1 MQDSGNIMCKL
12 SVIMATY
19 NENPQFLKTCIE
31 SILNQTFRDFEFIIV
46 VEPGETNLDYLK
58 EMSRIDHRIKILQN
72 VSRRGIAG
80 SRNRA
85 IEKSLGEYIALVD
98 GDDYYDLRRFEK
110 QLEFFSKNADS
121 SVVGSNIYLVDEFD
135 NIVGRRIYPKE
146 YVDIR
151 RSFLFEMAIAN
162 PSIMVRKKDVEEIGF
177 FNDKLFKAE
186 DFDLWL
192 RFLAK
197 NKKMYNLQDNLVYY
211 RTQPNDNKKRGRTH
225 YKNYYY
231 TLKMHSKFIWPFYQR
246 FISLLFFF
254 IVSKIPNLLLDYLVN
269 LKIVKKIK
277 NIRLR

>member
-1 MQDSGNIMCKL
+1 MTKL

-19 NENPQFLKTCIE
+19 KENPQFLKTCIE

-58 EMSRIDHRIKILQN
+58 ELSGTDRRIKILQN
-72 VSRRGIAG
+72 VLRLGVAG

-85 IEKSLGEYIALVD
+85 IEESSGEYIALAD

-110 QLEFFSKNADS
+110 QLEFFRNNFNI
-121 SVVGSNIYLVDEFD
+121 SVVGSNMCLVNECD
-135 NIVGRRIYPKE
+135 NIVGRRMYPKE
-146 YVDIR
+146 YDDIK

-162 PSIMVRKKDVEEIGF
+162 PSVMVRKKDVEEIGF

-192 RFLAK
+192 RFLSK
-197 NKKMYNLQDNLVYY
+197 NKKMHNLQDNLVYY
-211 RTQPNDNKKRGRTH
+211 RTQPNDNKKRGHTH
-225 YKNYYY
+225 YKNYYN
-231 TLKMHSKFIWPFYQR
+231 TLKTHSKFIWPFYQR